1 MGRRR
6 TRTAAEWE
14 AQARLARLAYELLD
28 VLLLMNPTNSA
39 LEGAQRDVA
48 AFINATERATAAAP
62 ESGEADV

>member
-14 AQARLARLAYELLD
+14 AQARLARLAYEFLD
-28 VLLLMNPTNSA
+28 VLLVMNPGNSA

-48 AFINATERATAAAP
+48 AFINATRATPPAP
-62 ESGEADV
+62 AVGEADV